1 MVDLQSCRLG
11 RPGIELA
18 YFFCS
23 STTPQQ
29 RKEHFEDLF
38 KFYYDQ
44 FFAEL
49 KDLGDNSEPQ
59 FSLEELRT
67 EYDECYAWG
76 FVQGCVHAQV
86 AVILMSAFP
95 SKPVILILA
104 CLVENLSLFDACF
117 TLVDFQNKLQPY
129 KIIYLL

>member
-1 MVDLQSCRLG
+1 MFLSRFSNDAAKEPLEVSMVDLQSCRLG

-29 RKEHFEDLF
+29 RKEHFQDLF

-59 FSLEELRT
+59 FTLEDLRA
-67 EYDECYAWG
+67 EFDEGYPWG

-86 AVILMSAFP
+86 TVQS
-95 SKPVILILA
+95 
-104 CLVENLSLFDACF
+104 NQDLFVF
-117 TLVDFQNKLQPY
+117 
-129 KIIYLL
+129 